1 MIKLETTDKHS
12 HAKSLLQG
20 LTLTDFLSAQK
31 EERLEDAIENW
42 VSENL
47 SLSEP
52 SAQKAR
58 ETIYA
63 YFVSLA
69 ERAIANGC
77 DELYALEPRMLAV
90 VDNGHQLIAWRTV
103 RDKWLAKHNSSLD
116 GMYLKQRLA
125 SELPGFE
132 LCPSGYC
139 KNTKREASEE
149 LITEAKKVNGE
160 VRWYLPEGRLIVA
173 VKFPPNFKHTDFAR
187 WSFKRERAHFN
198 SNSVL
203 SKEGMNE
210 ERWDKFV
217 DGFIQR
223 LKETMNINAK
233 TIQESGATFNINIK
247 VLESSED

>member
-1 MIKLETTDKHS
+1 MIKLETTDQHS
-12 HAKSLLQG
+12 HAKSLLKG
-20 LTLTDFLSAQK
+20 LSLIDFLAAQK
-31 EERLEDAIENW
+31 EERLEDAIECW
-42 VSENL
+42 VKENL
-47 SLSEP
+47 SLSDP
-52 SAQKAR
+52 SAEKA
-58 ETIYA
+58 EEAIYA

-69 ERAIANGC
+69 ESAIANGC
-77 DELYALEPRMLAV
+77 DETYALEPRMLAE

-116 GMYLKQRLA
+116 SMYLKQRLA

-139 KNTKREASEE
+139 KNTKREAPEE
-149 LITEAKKVNGE
+149 LVEEAKKVGGE
-160 VRWYLPEGRLIVA
+160 VRWYLPERRLIVA

-210 ERWDKFV
+210 KKWEKFV
-217 DGFIQR
+217 DGFVQR

-233 TIQESGATFNINIK
+233 EIQESGATFKISIK
-247 VLESSED
+247 VLEGGGD